1 VSVDQTLQQVFRLA
15 LPEAALVGVACALF
29 VLSTLRGVNR
39 HIAGGLALFGLAIAA
54 GLHFAGSVPDG
65 MIRTVSPIWPDA
77 MATFVRLAAIATG
90 AVLVLFT
97 WHECD
102 ETRSADYYAC
112 LLAATA
118 GFSLVG
124 SANDLI
130 VLFLALELIS
140 IPTYVM
146 LYLPRSNDPQAQ
158 EAAVK
163 YFMLSIL
170 SSAFTLFGF
179 SYLYGT
185 AGTTNISAL
194 TELLPRF
201 AVGESTSL
209 LIASVLILAG
219 LGFRVTAFPFHFY
232 APDVYQGGPT
242 GTVAFLAFGPKLAGF
257 VALLKLYSYVG
268 IAHLD
273 YIGDG
278 HPESNDYVKRVMILL
293 WLLAAV
299 TMTAGN
305 VMGLLQTNL
314 RRLLAY
320 SSVANAGYMLIGFAV
335 IPAQAYRT
343 SSEPSPASGGE
354 ALLFYLI
361 AYGAMTIGAFA
372 VLAYLDSPARRVETI
387 DDVAGLR
394 ETHPVSAVLMCI
406 FMLSLIG
413 LPLTAGFVGKLLLFL
428 GALNTPAQAPMQDL
442 FRVLAV
448 VGALNA
454 AVAAYYYLR
463 VINAI
468 FLRSSLTAPTSVVRM
483 SPLLLAAL
491 VCAVVTVVFGVYPEP
506 LQEACRRAFEAVRA
520 GGY

>member
-1 VSVDQTLQQVFRLA
+1 MTPDQTLQQVFRLA
-15 LPEAALVGVACALF
+15 LPEASLVGVACALF
-29 VLSTLRGVNR
+29 ILSTLRGANR
-39 HIAGGLALFGLAIAA
+39 HIAGGLALIGLAIAA
-54 GLHFAGSVPDG
+54 GLHFSGSVPEG
-65 MIRTVSPIWPDA
+65 MVRTVAPLWPDA
-77 MATFVRLAAIATG
+77 LSAFVRLGAIATG

-102 ETRSADYYAC
+102 NSRSADYHAC
-112 LLAATA
+112 LLTATA

-130 VLFLALELIS
+130 VQFLALELIS

-163 YFMLSIL
+163 YFMLSVL
-170 SSAFTLFGF
+170 SSALTLFGF

-185 AGTTNISAL
+185 AGTTNVSAL
-194 TELLPRF
+194 TQLLPRF

-209 LIASVLILAG
+209 LVASVLILAG

-242 GTVAFLAFGPKLAGF
+242 GTVAFLAFVPKLAGF
-257 VALLKLYSYVG
+257 VALLKLFSYVG
-268 IAHLD
+268 VAHFD
-273 YIGDG
+273 SMGDA
-278 HPESNDYVKRVMILL
+278 HPEANDFVKRVMMLL

-305 VMGLLQTNL
+305 VMGLLQTNI
-314 RRLLAY
+314 RRMLAY
-320 SSVANAGYMLIGFAV
+320 SSVANAGYMLIGLAV

-361 AYGAMTIGAFA
+361 AYGAMTVGAFA
-372 VLAYLDSPARRVETI
+372 VLAYLDSASRRVETI

-394 ETHPVSAVLMCI
+394 ETHPVAAVLMGI

-413 LPLTAGFVGKLLLFL
+413 LPLTAGFVGKFLLFL
-428 GALNTPAQAPMQDL
+428 GALNTPAEAPNQDH

-448 VGALNA
+448 VGVLNA
-454 AVAAYYYLR
+454 AIAAYYYLR
-463 VINAI
+463 VINAM
-468 FLRSSLTAPTSVVRM
+468 FLRTSLSAPTPAMRL
-483 SPLLLAAL
+483 SPLLLTALICAA
-491 VCAVVTVVFGVYPEP
+491 VTVIFGVFPAP
-506 LQEACRRAFEAVRA
+506 LQDVCRRAFEAVRP
-520 GGY
+520 G

>member
-1 VSVDQTLQQVFRLA
+1 MSVDETLQQVFRLA

-29 VLSTLRGVNR
+29 ILSTLRATNRNTAGVFAL
-39 HIAGGLALFGLAIAA
+39 IGLMIAA
-54 GLHFAGSVPDG
+54 GLHFTTTTPDG
-65 MIRTVSPIWPDA
+65 MIRTVAPLWPDGLSA
-77 MATFVRLAAIATG
+77 FVRLTAIATG
-90 AVLVLFT
+90 ALLVLFT
-97 WHECD
+97 WNECED
-102 ETRSADYYAC
+102 SRAADSQGC
-112 LLAATA
+112 LLTATA

-158 EAAVK
+158 EASVK
-163 YFMLSIL
+163 YFMLSVL

-185 AGTTNISAL
+185 AGATNITAL
-194 TELLPRF
+194 SQLLPRF
-201 AVGESTSL
+201 AAGDGSISL
-209 LIASVLILAG
+209 LIASVFVLAG
-219 LGFRVTAFPFHFY
+219 LGFRITAFPFHFY

-242 GTVAFLAFGPKLAGF
+242 GTVTFLAFVPKVAGF
-257 VALLKLYSYVG
+257 AAMFKLFAYVG
-268 IAHLD
+268 DANPVA
-273 YIGDG
+273 GDF
-278 HPESNDYVKRVMILL
+278 VKRTMMLL

-305 VMGLLQTNL
+305 VLGLLQTNL

-335 IPAQAYRT
+335 VPTLAYRNPLET
-343 SSEPSPASGGE
+343 SPANGGE

-372 VLAYLDSPARRVETI
+372 ILAYLDSPNRRIESI

-394 ETHPVSAVLMCI
+394 ETHPFAAMLFGI
-406 FMLSLIG
+406 FLISLIG
-413 LPLTAGFVGKLLLFL
+413 LPLTAGFVGKFLLFVS
-428 GALNTPAQAPMQDL
+428 ALNTPAEAPMQDL

-448 VGALNA
+448 VGAINA
-454 AVAAYYYLR
+454 AIAAYYYLR

-468 FLRSSLTAPTSVVRM
+468 FLRSSLASPAPVSRF
-483 SPLLLAAL
+483 SPLLVVATI
-491 VCAVVTVVFGVYPEP
+491 CAIVTAVFGVYPEP
-506 LQEACRRAFEAVRA
+506 LQEACRKAFEAVRPA
-520 GGY
+520 GY

>member
-1 VSVDQTLQQVFRLA
+1 VTVDQTLQQVLRLA
-15 LPEAALVGVACALF
+15 IPEIALVGIACALF
-29 VLSTLRGVNR
+29 VLSTLRGANR
-39 HIAGGLALFGLAIAA
+39 NIAGGLALVGLAIAA
-54 GLHFAGSVPDG
+54 RLHFAGSVPEE
-65 MIRTVSPIWPDA
+65 MIRTVSPLWPDA
-77 MATFVRLAAIATG
+77 LATFARLTAIATG

-102 ETRSADYYAC
+102 DSRAADYHAC
-112 LLAATA
+112 LLSATA

-163 YFMLSIL
+163 YFMLSVL
-170 SSAFTLFGF
+170 SSALTLFGF

-185 AGTTNISAL
+185 TGTTNISAL
-194 TELLPRF
+194 TQLLPRF

-242 GTVAFLAFGPKLAGF
+242 GTVAFLAFVPKLAGF
-257 VALLKLYSYVG
+257 LALLKLFSYVG
-268 IAHLD
+268 ASHLD
-273 YIGDG
+273 TMGDV
-278 HPESNDYVKRVMILL
+278 HPDGSDFVKRVMMLL
-293 WLLAAV
+293 WLLAAI

-305 VMGLLQTNL
+305 VMGLLQTNI
-314 RRLLAY
+314 RRMLAY
-320 SSVANAGYMLIGFAV
+320 SSVANAGYMLIGLAV
-335 IPAQAYRT
+335 IPAQAYRV
-343 SSEPSPASGGE
+343 SSDPSPASGGE
-354 ALLFYLI
+354 AMLFYLI

-372 VLAYLDSPARRVETI
+372 VLAYLDSPVRRIETI

-394 ETHPVSAVLMCI
+394 ETHPVPAVLMGI

-413 LPLTAGFVGKLLLFL
+413 LPLTAGFVGKFLLFM
-428 GALNTPAQAPMQDL
+428 GALNTPAEAPNQDH

-448 VGALNA
+448 VGVLNA
-454 AVAAYYYLR
+454 ATAAYYYLR
-463 VINAI
+463 IINAM
-468 FLRSSLTAPTSVVRM
+468 FLRTSLTAPTPTVRM
-483 SPLLLAAL
+483 SPLLLAAII
-491 VCAVVTVVFGVYPEP
+491 CAAITVAFGIFPAP
-506 LQEACRRAFEAVRA
+506 LLDVCRRAFDAVRP
-520 GGY
+520 G

>member
-1 VSVDQTLQQVFRLA
+1 MTVDQTLQQVFRLVV
-15 LPEAALVGVACALF
+15 PEAALVGVACALF
-29 VLSTLRGVNR
+29 VLSTLRGANR
-39 HIAGGLALFGLAIAA
+39 HIAGGLALLGLAVAA
-54 GLHFAGSVPDG
+54 GLHFAGSIPEG
-65 MIRTVSPIWPDA
+65 MVRTAAPIWPDA
-77 MATFVRLAAIATG
+77 LATFVRLAAICTG

-102 ETRSADYYAC
+102 DSRSADYHAC
-112 LLAATA
+112 LLIATA

-158 EAAVK
+158 EAALK
-163 YFMLSIL
+163 YFMLSVL
-170 SSAFTLFGF
+170 SSALTLFGF

-185 AGTTNISAL
+185 AGTTNLSAL
-194 TELLPRF
+194 SQLLPRF
-201 AVGESTSL
+201 VIGESTAL

-242 GTVAFLAFGPKLAGF
+242 GTVAFLAFVPKLAGF
-257 VALLKLYSYVG
+257 AALLKLFSYVG
-268 IAHLD
+268 VSHLD
-273 YIGDG
+273 TMGEAHVDG
-278 HPESNDYVKRVMILL
+278 NDFVKQVMMLL

-305 VMGLLQTNL
+305 VMGLLQTNI
-314 RRLLAY
+314 RRMLAY
-320 SSVANAGYMLIGFAV
+320 SSVANAGYMLIGLAV
-335 IPAQAYRT
+335 MPAQAYRT
-343 SSEPSPASGGE
+343 SAEPSPASGGE

-361 AYGAMTIGAFA
+361 AYGAMTVGAFA
-372 VLAYLDSPARRVETI
+372 VLAYLDSPMRRVETV

-394 ETHPVSAVLMCI
+394 ETHPVSAVLMGI

-448 VGALNA
+448 VGVLNA
-454 AVAAYYYLR
+454 ATAAYYYLR
-463 VINAI
+463 VINAM
-468 FLRSSLTAPTSVVRM
+468 FLRTSLIAPTLTVRM
-483 SPLLLAAL
+483 SPLLLTGLICAAL
-491 VCAVVTVVFGVYPEP
+491 TIIFGIFPAP
-506 LQEACRRAFEAVRA
+506 LQDVCRRAFEAVRP
-520 GGY
+520 G